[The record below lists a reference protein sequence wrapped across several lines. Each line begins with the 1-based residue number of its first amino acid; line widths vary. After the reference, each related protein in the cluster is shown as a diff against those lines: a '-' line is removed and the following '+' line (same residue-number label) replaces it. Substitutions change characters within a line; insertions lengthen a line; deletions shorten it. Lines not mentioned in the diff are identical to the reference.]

1 FTTKTGKGS
10 AIDEFKNEVISMK
23 VDEEQYPWVAL
34 QILMNIWTLNHLNA
48 SKRSVPIFKKVKC
61 SPRRKIK
68 KGTYRVYGDDI
79 KEHFFCLIYEKG
91 LTAGKAGKQLN
102 IPRRTAY
109 SWFEKDQK

>member
-1 FTTKTGKGS
+1 
-10 AIDEFKNEVISMK
+10 MK

-68 KGTYRVYGDDI
+68 KRN
-79 KEHFFCLIYEKG
+79 LQS
-91 LTAGKAGKQLN
+91 L
-102 IPRRTAY
+102 
-109 SWFEKDQK
+109 

>member
-1 FTTKTGKGS
+1 
-10 AIDEFKNEVISMK
+10 MK

-91 LTAGKAGKQLN
+91 LTAGKAGK
-102 IPRRTAY
+102 TAKY
-109 SWFEKDQK
+109 VLLFISFDAFRICFVLY